1 MCYDE
6 NDIRGRY
13 REERV
18 VQGDYEIAL
27 RAKAGDGISWPLLKE
42 RRG

>member
-18 VQGDYEIAL
+18 VQGDYE
-27 RAKAGDGISWPLLKE
+27 RDKAGDGISWPLLKE